1 MLINIIKDTQVSGDY
16 YKYVVIVT
24 NGITWSQVTQTK
36 DYTKWNLQL
45 VISLLQVS
53 TIAVIM

>member
-1 MLINIIKDTQVSGDY
+1 MLINIIKDTQVSVDY
-16 YKYVVIVT
+16 YEYVVMVI

>member
-16 YKYVVIVT
+16 YEYVVMVT